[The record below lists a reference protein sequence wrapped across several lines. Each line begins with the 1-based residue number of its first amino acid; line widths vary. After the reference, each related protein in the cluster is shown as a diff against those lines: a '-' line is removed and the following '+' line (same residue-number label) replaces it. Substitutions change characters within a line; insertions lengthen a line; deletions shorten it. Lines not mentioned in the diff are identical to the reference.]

1 MGGLFNFLNVF
12 KTWYIQKYMGETLF
26 ASDLHGHINKYA
38 RLRDFALSNDIES
51 IILGGDLAPNE
62 IFDYIKTQ
70 KRFLS
75 TILPEILRPLENK
88 IPIYAI
94 LGNDDCKTNLTYF
107 ERTFINQIDNN
118 RMKLNDDFEIV
129 GYSTVPITPFGIK
142 DWEKYDLAIVLD
154 EVKGDYQNRIRDY
167 NLKGFKSNQWGFNQ
181 YNLEK
186 YDLDTIQFDLERG
199 HFVKD
204 PEKTIYVMHSPPNNT
219 NLDVLL
225 NKGHAGSFAIKDFI
239 EDYQP
244 HLTLHGHIH
253 ETVDMTGKFKEKIG
267 NSISMAAGSSTDS
280 NNLPILLI
288 DLYDPKKTKRII
300 L

>member
-1 MGGLFNFLNVF
+1 
-12 KTWYIQKYMGETLF
+12 
-26 ASDLHGHINKYA
+26 
-38 RLRDFALSNDIES
+38 
-51 IILGGDLAPNE
+51 
-62 IFDYIKTQ
+62 
-70 KRFLS
+70 
-75 TILPEILRPLENK
+75 
-88 IPIYAI
+88 
-94 LGNDDCKTNLTYF
+94 
-107 ERTFINQIDNN
+107 
-118 RMKLNDDFEIV
+118 
-129 GYSTVPITPFGIK
+129 
-142 DWEKYDLAIVLD
+142 
-154 EVKGDYQNRIRDY
+154 
-167 NLKGFKSNQWGFNQ
+167 
-181 YNLEK
+181 
-186 YDLDTIQFDLERG
+186 
-199 HFVKD
+199 
-204 PEKTIYVMHSPPNNT
+204 MHSPPNNT